1 MKPSPRALKAAPTE
15 AQRAAYVAWLLRI
28 SPYNVFP
35 AGPECNPEAD
45 QHLVDSVL
53 AELDKHWEQA
63 TNSRDSSPR
72 AVWFRQTLDYC
83 NAVMSGKVNPAD
95 NGWYENRRG
104 YRRGVYLFQEGAE

>member
-1 MKPSPRALKAAPTE
+1 MKSSNRALTAAPTE
-15 AQRAAYVAWLLRI
+15 AQRAAYVAWLLCVD
-28 SPYNVFP
+28 PYKVFP
-35 AGPECNPEAD
+35 AGPECNAEAD
-45 QHLVDSVL
+45 QHLVDLIL
-53 AELDKHWEQA
+53 AELERLTKFA
-63 TNSRDSSPR
+63 TNSRDTSPR